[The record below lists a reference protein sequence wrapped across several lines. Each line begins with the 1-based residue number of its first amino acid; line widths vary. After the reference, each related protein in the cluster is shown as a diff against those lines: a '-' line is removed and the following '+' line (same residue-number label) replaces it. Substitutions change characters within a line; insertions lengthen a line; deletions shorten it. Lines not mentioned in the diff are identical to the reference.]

1 MKAIKLFAMM
11 LVALVG
17 MTACSNDDDETNN
30 QVKETL
36 YEGETSVQVAGE
48 NYPATITVKV
58 VKNEDGTINVEIPYY
73 VLTGTRMGDI
83 EVGASTISN
92 IAYDA
97 EKGAYYR
104 EYGADGL
111 QIHLNYRGTEAD
123 YPFSSDSYIEAKL
136 TDTGLIMTNSF
147 KPGKMPFPI
156 VEAFEGTI
164 PSEK

>member
-1 MKAIKLFAMM
+1 MKTIKLFAMM

-17 MTACSNDDDETNN
+17 MTACSNDDETNKPVN
-30 QVKETL
+30 NAT
-36 YEGETSVQVAGE
+36 VQVAGE
-48 NYPATITVKV
+48 SYPTAITPKV
-58 VKNEDGTINVEIPYY
+58 TKNEDGTINVEIPYY
-73 VLTGTRMGDI
+73 VLTGTKMGNI

-156 VEAFEGTI
+156 VATFEGVI